1 MQERS
6 IMQERSKEERRRKK
20 RSDKASMPNILKKEG
35 KKRGD
40 RRYYGVLYGGISH
53 ASYCL
58 SCFFLYLRCLFLQIS
73 ECKSWGGNNERIGY
87 YLAFRT
93 LFVYS
98 GMNRKTEF
106 PQLIKNKITGRE
118 IIK

>member
-1 MQERS
+1 
-6 IMQERSKEERRRKK
+6 MQERSKEERRRKK

-40 RRYYGVLYGGISH
+40 IWRYYGVLYGGISH